1 MKKFLFAAAVIV
13 VLLFIVDKT
22 ILKEKGVVEQ
32 GGQMQKYD
40 KMEDPED
47 LPVGLEKGNLAPD
60 FELTDMEGNPVKL
73 SDYRGKAVLLNF
85 WASWCPPCRA
95 EMPHMEKLYNKYK
108 DENFDILAVN
118 LTNTEKNSGDAEKFV
133 KELGLTFT
141 IPMDVKGEAGSDYN
155 IMAYPTSYFIDSDGV
170 IREKVLGALN
180 EEYMEKEI
188 KKLP

>member
-1 MKKFLFAAAVIV
+1 MKKFLLAAAVIV
-13 VLLFIVDKT
+13 LLLFIVDKT
-22 ILKEKGVVEQ
+22 VLKEKGVVEQ
-32 GGQMQKYD
+32 AGQMQKYD
-40 KMEDPED
+40 KIEDPED
-47 LPVGLEKGNLAPD
+47 LPIGLEKGNLAPN

-108 DENFDILAVN
+108 DENFDVLAVN
-118 LTNTEKNSGDAEKFV
+118 LTNTEKNSGDAEIFV
-133 KELGLTFT
+133 KELGLTFK
-141 IPMDVKGEAGSDYN
+141 IPMDVKGAVGSDYN

>member
-1 MKKFLFAAAVIV
+1 MKKFLLAAAVIV
-13 VLLFIVDKT
+13 LLLFIVDKT

-32 GGQMQKYD
+32 AGQMQKYD
-40 KMEDPED
+40 KIEDPED
-47 LPVGLEKGNLAPD
+47 LPIGLEKGSLAPD
-60 FELTDMEGNPVKL
+60 FELTDMEGNPAKL

-95 EMPHMEKLYNKYK
+95 EMPHMEKLYKKYK
-108 DENFDILAVN
+108 DKKFDILAVN
-118 LTNTEKNSGDAEKFV
+118 LTNTEKNNGDAEKFV

-141 IPMDVKGEAGSDYN
+141 IPMDVKGTVGADYN